1 LTRLVNFSLIL
12 QLHFGFHTLKL
23 KTFSD
28 LITDFIPKGHSPQLH
43 IHYAGNQDTTTFSF
57 CDISKICLTEGTHV
71 EVEEEVETVAE
82 APLAES
88 FGMYLVNPVLSSLC

>member
-1 LTRLVNFSLIL
+1 
-12 QLHFGFHTLKL
+12 L

-28 LITDFIPKGHSPQLH
+28 LTTDFIPKGHSPHLH

-82 APLAES
+82 ALLVVAVVDLLSFES

>member
-1 LTRLVNFSLIL
+1 
-12 QLHFGFHTLKL
+12 L

-82 APLAES
+82 ALLVVAVVDLLSFES